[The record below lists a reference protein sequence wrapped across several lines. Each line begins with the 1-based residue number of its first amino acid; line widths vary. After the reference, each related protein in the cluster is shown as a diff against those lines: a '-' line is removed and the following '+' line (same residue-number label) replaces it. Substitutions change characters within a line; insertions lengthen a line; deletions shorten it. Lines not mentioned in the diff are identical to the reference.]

1 MNEHI
6 ETVTI
11 QYYFTFPD
19 GTQKTFDLYLNAES
33 LELLSTMPVANLPAW
48 TDLVFHQCLNCPLT
62 PDTHPYCPVAANIV
76 GLVWQFDR
84 FISYE
89 EVHMVVITEE
99 RIVSQA
105 TSAQKAVSSLMGLV
119 IANSGCPH
127 TSFFRP
133 MARFHLPLAS
143 IEETIFRATSMYLLA
158 QYFLKQESRPAEFDL
173 KGLEDIYHN
182 IHVVNGAMAERLR
195 YASSTDLS
203 ANAVILLDLYAQAF
217 PHAIEKTLNN
227 LRCLFTPFLG
237 ACENSSMSV

>member
-1 MNEHI
+1 M

-19 GTQKTFDLYLNAES
+19 GSQENIDLCLNAEN
-33 LELLSTMPVANLPAW
+33 LELLGPTTRKEFPAW
-48 TDLVFHQCLNCPLT
+48 TKLIFHQCLNCPLT
-62 PDTHPYCPVAANIV
+62 PDTHPYCPVALNILN
-76 GLVWQFDR
+76 LVRRFDR

-89 EVHMVVITEE
+89 EVHMVVITDE

-105 TSAQKAVSSLMGLV
+105 TTAQKALSSLMGVV

-127 TSFFRP
+127 TTFFRP

-143 IEETIFRATSMYLLA
+143 VEETIFRATSMYLLS
-158 QYFLKQESRPAEFDL
+158 QYFLKQEGRTADL
-173 KGLEDIYHN
+173 DLNGLQRIYDD
-182 IHVVNGAMAERLR
+182 IHVVNRAMAERLR

-217 PHAIEKTLNN
+217 PHAFSKTLHNI
-227 LRCLFTPFLG
+227 RHLFTPFLG
-237 ACENSSMSV
+237 PCTPQTT